1 MVIIAR
7 ALALTLG
14 LILIPNAAF
23 CATTGEI
30 FGRVFDANG
39 KPVPGRL
46 VGVWSPAQVVST
58 RSDASGRFV
67 FLDLIPG
74 DYYVSPQYTD
84 IYAVPAIAT
93 GTVAAGGSL
102 RVDLSIIGGLNQS
115 VLGIQD
121 SWPYELTSA
130 TNPLFDNAYSNAAL
144 LPFVPGVLVRGLSP
158 R

>member
-1 MVIIAR
+1 MIMLAR
-7 ALALTLG
+7 TLALTLG

-30 FGRVFDANG
+30 FGRVFDAHGNSA
-39 KPVPGRL
+39 PGRL
-46 VGVWSPAQVVST
+46 IGVWSPARVVST

-74 DYYVSPQYTD
+74 TYYVSPQYTD
-84 IYAVPAIAT
+84 VYAVHEVAT
-93 GTVAAGGSL
+93 GTVAAGGTL
-102 RVDLSIIGGLNQS
+102 RVDVSIIGGVNQS
-115 VLGIQD
+115 VLGIEN